1 MEQLACTMHQLT
13 LRKTE
18 LLTLTVC
25 DAAQGQGAEGE
36 AGSPE
41 GHVKGGAPKVGP
53 VKYN

>member
-1 MEQLACTMHQLT
+1 MGIIGHVLRTMHKLN
-13 LRKTE
+13 E
-18 LLTLTVC
+18 VSILTVC